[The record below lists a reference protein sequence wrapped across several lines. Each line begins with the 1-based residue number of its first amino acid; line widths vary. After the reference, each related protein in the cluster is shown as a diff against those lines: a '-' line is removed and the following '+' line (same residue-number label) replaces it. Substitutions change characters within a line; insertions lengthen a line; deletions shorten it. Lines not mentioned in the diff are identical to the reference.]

1 LYNLVYC
8 VPGSFAPYITTN
20 KKKKERKKERKK
32 EEDEEGRKTTQS
44 QIWTCSTFNKPNTP
58 PLRR

>member
-1 LYNLVYC
+1 VFLVLL
-8 VPGSFAPYITTN
+8 PLILPPT
-20 KKKKERKKERKK
+20 KKKKERKKE
-32 EEDEEGRKTTQS
+32 EEEGRKTTQS

>member
-1 LYNLVYC
+1 VFLVLL
-8 VPGSFAPYITTN
+8 PLILPPT
-20 KKKKERKKERKK
+20 KKKERKKERKK